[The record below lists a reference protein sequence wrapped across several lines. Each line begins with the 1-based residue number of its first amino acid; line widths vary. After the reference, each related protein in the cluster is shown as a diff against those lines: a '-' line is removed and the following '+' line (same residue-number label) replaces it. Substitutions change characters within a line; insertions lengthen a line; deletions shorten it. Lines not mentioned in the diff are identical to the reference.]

1 MDWKA
6 TFREYVNMDPSLL
19 YNIATNS
26 ADEIQYTLEVYFGY
40 SRSKRFTTQIFAS
53 FASADD
59 RTTQKEYELFR
70 RVTDTLFDEYYSY
83 SEFCDIVNDSYDCD
97 YVKSVM
103 PIARQNDDLRD
114 AIIRLGLAMCA
125 IDDTITAAEQ
135 NFVAWFGE

>member
-1 MDWKA
+1 MDWNR

-53 FASADD
+53 FASADN

-70 RVTDTLFDEYYSY
+70 RVTDTLFD
-83 SEFCDIVNDSYDCD
+83 
-97 YVKSVM
+97 
-103 PIARQNDDLRD
+103 
-114 AIIRLGLAMCA
+114 
-125 IDDTITAAEQ
+125 DTITAAEQ
-135 NFVAWFGE
+135 NFVAWFDQ